1 MSGFVAELLIFLGSA
16 ERFEAPTI
24 LAVIGILFSAGYI
37 LWTVQRVL
45 FGPRNPRWESL
56 PDATAWWE
64 QAAMAAL
71 VATIIGVGVYPAI
84 IVDVIEVA
92 VRPLALG

>member
-1 MSGFVAELLIFLGSA
+1 
-16 ERFEAPTI
+16 
-24 LAVIGILFSAGYI
+24 
-37 LWTVQRVL
+37 VL
-45 FGPRNPRWESL
+45 FGPRNPRWEHL

-71 VATIIGVGVYPAI
+71 VAVIIGVGVYPAI